1 AKLEVFMKKLAKI
14 LRFSIGVLIVLLAY
28 AALIFF
34 IRYIWDEVVFRNII
48 LIILSFG
55 LYFIS
60 LIYGDDDDSTISLLL
75 LISTIAMVL
84 FTTFNLFLQLINW

>member
-1 AKLEVFMKKLAKI
+1 
-14 LRFSIGVLIVLLAY
+14 
-28 AALIFF
+28 ALIFF

>member
-1 AKLEVFMKKLAKI
+1 MKKLAKI

-84 FTTFNLFLQLINW
+84 FTTFNLFLQLIDLLRK

>member
-1 AKLEVFMKKLAKI
+1 MKKLAKI

-84 FTTFNLFLQLINW
+84 FTTFNLFFS

>member
-1 AKLEVFMKKLAKI
+1 MKKLAKI
-14 LRFSIGVLIVLLAY
+14 LWFSIGVLIVLLAY

>member
-1 AKLEVFMKKLAKI
+1 MKKLAKI

-60 LIYGDDDDSTISLLL
+60 LIYGDDDSTISLLL

>member
-1 AKLEVFMKKLAKI
+1 
-14 LRFSIGVLIVLLAY
+14 
-28 AALIFF
+28 
-34 IRYIWDEVVFRNII
+34 YIWDEVVFRNII

>member
-1 AKLEVFMKKLAKI
+1 MKKLAKI

>member
-1 AKLEVFMKKLAKI
+1 MKKLAKI

-84 FTTFNLFLQLINW
+84 F

>member
-1 AKLEVFMKKLAKI
+1 MKKLAKI

-84 FTTFNLFLQLINW
+84 FTTFNLFL

>member
-1 AKLEVFMKKLAKI
+1 MKKLAKI

-34 IRYIWDEVVFRNII
+34 IRYIWDLVVFRNII

>member
-1 AKLEVFMKKLAKI
+1 MKKLAKI

-28 AALIFF
+28 SALIFF

>member
-1 AKLEVFMKKLAKI
+1 
-14 LRFSIGVLIVLLAY
+14 
-28 AALIFF
+28 FF
-34 IRYIWDEVVFRNII
+34 IWYIWDEGVFRNII
-48 LIILSFG
+48 LIVLSFG

>member
-1 AKLEVFMKKLAKI
+1 
-14 LRFSIGVLIVLLAY
+14 Y

>member
-1 AKLEVFMKKLAKI
+1 MKKLAKI

-28 AALIFF
+28 AALIIF